1 MKRRDTLLGLL
12 LLGLVL
18 AGVFWARGRSAP
30 SAPAGE
36 AAAGLP
42 DVTLADAA
50 ADLGDVRL
58 LLAVAPR
65 PVTAFAEH
73 RWRVRAEAGGEAV
86 PLADGRISFEMRMPM
101 GDHRYALLPAAGG
114 WAEAAVVLPR
124 CPSGQVR
131 WFATVEGTVAGA
143 PRSARFQVDLA
154 PPAARSAP

>member
-18 AGVFWARGRSAP
+18 AGVFWARGRSGP
-30 SAPAGE
+30 GAGAE
-36 AAAGLP
+36 ATAGALP

-73 RWRVRAEAGGEAV
+73 RWRVRAEVGGSEA
-86 PLADGRISFEMRMPM
+86 PFADGRISFEMRMPM

-114 WAEAAVVLPR
+114 WAEAAVVLPS
-124 CPSGQVR
+124 CPSGQRR
-131 WFATVEGTVAGA
+131 WFATVEGTVAGR
-143 PRSARFQVDLA
+143 PHSARFRVDLA
-154 PPAARSAP
+154 PPGPPSAP